1 MPYNG
6 FMFHYKNM
14 NLYSIIRKISTN
26 KNKSLQYRFLL
37 ILCFYLALTGCANNT
52 HVRTQRILNK
62 GDIVLSGS
70 LVVPVTVSPKMDV
83 DLGIGSS
90 AARVESSLLFGMG
103 IGELGL
109 FTALVPFG
117 PYEPGFFFGQEL
129 RGYVGRKFKVEIF
142 RETANAKDIGI
153 EKHVSMI
160 GRITTVT
167 DRFVNNYHGIHL
179 IHAFSE
185 MNRSNYLN
193 MVSHER
199 TMKGFGYTKGFEN
212 DHFQIQGDYSF
223 LFSKSVTGSWDP
235 IQIFRLSGA
244 YKFLKPSN
252 SSKLKEIRSSKLELG
267 PSALSEKK
275 NITSTSDDEEKLVE
289 YVANESKATVPL
301 IGNDDE
307 STKDTM
313 KNHRKSRDSFVLI
326 SGDRISGEIINENDH
341 SITIISPQLG
351 TLSISKDRIVSWP
364 KINRMEQVSIVDS
377 TKNYTTPEM
386 EVVKFKSGES
396 KDDRQL
402 RLLVDQRM
410 KELDDLPTHKYLMN
424 FGLIPSCLSM
434 LAGGALGGLSG
445 SDDIKLPIIIGS
457 IPISIYLTL
466 KILSNLPND
475 ISYPDEIRTD
485 EEKNLYRSLLIK
497 KIKRK
502 YLVSSFQSIGAF
514 VILNM
519 YFEALN

>member
-1 MPYNG
+1 MPYKA
-6 FMFHYKNM
+6 FIFLYKHM

-26 KNKSLQYRFLL
+26 KRKCLQYRLLL
-37 ILCFYLALTGCANNT
+37 ILCFFLALTGCANNA

-62 GDIVLSGS
+62 GDILLSGG
-70 LVVPVTVSPKMDV
+70 LVVPTTVSPKMDV
-83 DLGIGSS
+83 DLGIGAS

-103 IGELGL
+103 NGELGV
-109 FTALVPFG
+109 FAAFG
-117 PYEPGFFFGQEL
+117 PSAPGFFFGQEL
-129 RGYVGRKFKVEIF
+129 RGYLNRKFKVEIF
-142 RETANAKDIGI
+142 RETGNAKDYNI
-153 EKHVSMI
+153 EKYVSMI

-179 IHAFSE
+179 IHALSE
-185 MNRSNYLN
+185 MNRYYNYN
-193 MVSHER
+193 MGSKNR

-212 DHFQIQGDYSF
+212 DRFQIQGDYSF
-223 LFSKSVTGSWDP
+223 LFSKSVIGSWEP

-252 SSKLKEIRSSKLELG
+252 SSKLKEIRPSKLGLG
-267 PSALSEKK
+267 PSALPEKN
-275 NITSTSDDEEKLVE
+275 NITSTIDDEEKLTE
-289 YVANESKATVPL
+289 YVANESKAIVPL
-301 IGNDDE
+301 IVNDDE
-307 STKDTM
+307 STNDKM
-313 KNHRKSRDSFVLI
+313 KNHRISIDSFVLI
-326 SGDRISGEIINENDH
+326 GGDRISGEIINENDH

-364 KINRMEQVSIVDS
+364 KIIRMEQVSIVDS
-377 TKNYTTPEM
+377 TKNSTTPEM
-386 EVVKFKSGES
+386 EVVKSKSDVN
-396 KDDRQL
+396 KDERQL

-445 SDDIKLPIIIGS
+445 SDDIKFPIIIGS
-457 IPISIYLTL
+457 IPITIYFTL
-466 KILSNLPND
+466 KTLSNLPND

-519 YFEALN
+519 YFETLN